1 MGIQSHSFVLP
12 RRRKKSYSFNPSLQ
26 RNKPPSPTNLTPI
39 TRLGRFNSSVDYGK
53 VSSCSCAHPTRC
65 STLPPP
71 PRGLPWPCW
80 QRCSLG
86 SPWSRRS
93 PDSHSLRCSR
103 DTHRSHR
110 SHHPPGSPARPGRSH
125 LAPSPPSAPGA
136 PMGAHRYPH
145 FSTTYPIRQ
154 HPKPPPR
161 PPTLLY
167 PPSQP
172 LDAITFPML

>member
-71 PRGLPWPCW
+71 PRGL
-80 QRCSLG
+80 
-86 SPWSRRS
+86 
-93 PDSHSLRCSR
+93 R